1 VISEREL
8 WAAANMVLSRH
19 GDDAPDFIG
28 KQITRCALSGD
39 AEGVRVWKAIAD
51 RLDRLSVELQ
61 RHRSNSVH

>member
-1 VISEREL
+1 
-8 WAAANMVLSRH
+8 MVLSRH